1 MAGSFSVEKSKAVI
15 RQKER
20 KIMRITSK
28 SVAIVGCGLVGST
41 TAFSLVTQ
49 GICDEVMMID
59 INEERAYGEMLD
71 LRDSLEYL
79 NRNVK
84 IRTGKYED
92 CGDMDIIV
100 ITAGA
105 PPKPGQSRLD
115 TLDLS
120 AKICQSIVNPI
131 MKSGF
136 DGIFIVISNPVD
148 IIAHY
153 VKELSGLPK
162 NQVIGTGTAIDS
174 ARLQTFIADLAK
186 VDPRSVHAYSMGE
199 HGDSQM
205 VPWSTVTVG
214 GKPFYDVIQDN
225 KELVGEVDLDELVYK
240 TTQEGWEILNRK
252 GTTYYGI
259 ATACAGI
266 IKAILNDENRIVP
279 VSTLLEGEYGENN
292 VYAGVPTVLNRN
304 GAADVLEIHMTPG
317 ELARFKE
324 STNVIRQ
331 YTSEILKKLPEGK
344 N

>member
-1 MAGSFSVEKSKAVI
+1 MNITK
-15 RQKER
+15 R
-20 KIMRITSK
+20 K
-28 SVAIVGCGLVGST
+28 VAIVGCGLVGST
-41 TAFSLVTQ
+41 TAFSLTTQ
-49 GICDEVMMID
+49 GVCDEVMLID
-59 INEERAYGEMLD
+59 IDKERAYGEMLD
-71 LRDSLEYL
+71 LKDSIEYL

-84 IRTGKYED
+84 VYTGSYEE

-105 PPKPGQSRLD
+105 PPKEGQSRLD
-115 TLDLS
+115 TLELS
-120 AKICQSIVNPI
+120 AKICKSIVDPI

-153 VKELSGLPK
+153 VYKLSGLPK

-174 ARLQTFIADLAK
+174 ARLQDYIAQLVK

-214 GKPFYDVIQDN
+214 GKPFYDVIADN
-225 KELVGEVDLDELVYK
+225 KEMVGEVDLDDLVHK
-240 TTQEGWEILNRK
+240 TSQKGWEILKRK

-259 ATACAGI
+259 ATACVGVS
-266 IKAILNDENRIVP
+266 KAILNDENRIIP
-279 VSTLLEGEYGENN
+279 VSTLLEGEYGERD
-292 VYAGVPTVLNRN
+292 VYAGVPVVLNRN
-304 GAADVLEIHMTPG
+304 GAYDVLEIHMTPG

-324 STNVIRQ
+324 SVGVIRE
-331 YTSEILKKLPEGK
+331 YTEKLMQK
-344 N
+344 NL